1 MKAILFIARVAFI
14 LNLMFV
20 LYFLGYM
27 KIFSINHVYYTGF
40 IMSTGFLLP
49 ILVNAILF
57 TTIVI
62 RLMSG
67 KGTHGVPPWLIGA
80 NFIFYGLEIMFF
92 FFT

>member
-1 MKAILFIARVAFI
+1 
-14 LNLMFV
+14 
-20 LYFLGYM
+20 
-27 KIFSINHVYYTGF
+27 
-40 IMSTGFLLP
+40 MSTGFLLP